1 MPASTWTH
9 WVSVPSRVLPPS
21 STTSDAAAICPAGPG
36 LIGADAAGLI
46 ADAMFALSAPS
57 RVQILG
63 CLLDGPLAVGEIT
76 VLLGM
81 EQSAVSH
88 QLRVLREA
96 ELVSAERDGKRRVY
110 TLSGDAVREL
120 LTAARHLAGQ
130 GQLGSPRRRKAAGVV
145 GG

>member
-1 MPASTWTH
+1 MSMPQPGTAG
-9 WVSVPSRVLPPS
+9 PSLIAE
-21 STTSDAAAICPAGPG
+21 DAAS
-36 LIGADAAGLI
+36 LI

-76 VLLGM
+76 ALLGM

-96 ELVSAERDGKRRVY
+96 DLVRVERAGKRRVY
-110 TLSGDAVREL
+110 TLAGEAVREL

-130 GQLGSPRRRKAAGVV
+130 REPGSRRGRRAAGAT

>member
-1 MPASTWTH
+1 MSGI
-9 WVSVPSRVLPPS
+9 VGPSPIGE
-21 STTSDAAAICPAGPG
+21 DAAS
-36 LIGADAAGLI
+36 LI

-76 VLLGM
+76 ALLGM

-96 ELVSAERDGKRRVY
+96 DLVRVERDGKRRVY
-110 TLSGDAVREL
+110 ALSGDAVREL

-130 GQLGSPRRRKAAGVV
+130 GQPGSPRRRRAAGAVE
-145 GG
+145 G

>member
-1 MPASTWTH
+1 MS
-9 WVSVPSRVLPPS
+9 VS
-21 STTSDAAAICPAGPG
+21 PAGSAESS
-36 LIGADAAGLI
+36 LIDQDTASLI
-46 ADAMFALSAPS
+46 ADTMFALSAPS

-76 VLLGM
+76 ARLGM

-96 ELVSAERDGKRRVY
+96 ELVKAERHGKRRLY
-110 TLSGDAVREL
+110 KISGDAVREL

-130 GQLGSPRRRKAAGVV
+130 PQPGGSRGQQPTGAAG
-145 GG
+145 G

>member
-1 MPASTWTH
+1 MSGSTG
-9 WVSVPSRVLPPS
+9 PSLIGE
-21 STTSDAAAICPAGPG
+21 DAAS
-36 LIGADAAGLI
+36 LI

-76 VLLGM
+76 ALLGM

-96 ELVSAERDGKRRVY
+96 DLVRVERDGKRRVY
-110 TLSGDAVREL
+110 ALSGDAAREL
-120 LTAARHLAGQ
+120 LTAAWRLAGP
-130 GQLGSPRRRKAAGVV
+130 GQPGGARWRPAAGAAE
-145 GG
+145 G

>member
-1 MPASTWTH
+1 M
-9 WVSVPSRVLPPS
+9 SVPPTGSARSSLTDQDTPS
-21 STTSDAAAICPAGPG
+21 V
-36 LIGADAAGLI
+36 I

-76 VLLGM
+76 ARLGM

-96 ELVSAERDGKRRVY
+96 ELVRAERHGKHRLY
-110 TLSGDAVREL
+110 KLSGNAVREL
-120 LTAARHLAGQ
+120 LTAARHLAAQSPPGGSRGQ
-130 GQLGSPRRRKAAGVV
+130 QAV
-145 GG
+145 GATGG

>member
-1 MPASTWTH
+1 MDVLAARSGDVSLIDGPAAS
-9 WVSVPSRVLPPS
+9 
-21 STTSDAAAICPAGPG
+21 
-36 LIGADAAGLI
+36 LI

-63 CLLDGPLAVGEIT
+63 CLLGGPLAVGDIT

-96 ELVSAERDGKRRVY
+96 GLVDAERRGKRRVY
-110 TLSGDAVREL
+110 AISVDAVREL
-120 LTAARHLAGQ
+120 LTAARHMAGLREP
-130 GQLGSPRRRKAAGVV
+130 GDAPRRGKAAGTV
-145 GG
+145 G

>member
-1 MPASTWTH
+1 MSVSPASRGQLSPIDQHT
-9 WVSVPSRVLPPS
+9 
-21 STTSDAAAICPAGPG
+21 
-36 LIGADAAGLI
+36 AGLI

-63 CLLDGPLAVGEIT
+63 CLLGGPLAVGEIT
-76 VLLGM
+76 ELLGM

-96 ELVSAERDGKRRVY
+96 ELVKAERHGKRRLY
-110 TLSGDAVREL
+110 KLSGDAVREL

-130 GQLGSPRRRKAAGVV
+130 SRPGGSRGQEAAAAMDG
-145 GG
+145 

>member
-1 MPASTWTH
+1 MSMPDRGSLGM
-9 WVSVPSRVLPPS
+9 SLIGE
-21 STTSDAAAICPAGPG
+21 DAAN
-36 LIGADAAGLI
+36 LI

-76 VLLGM
+76 AVLGM

-96 ELVSAERDGKRRVY
+96 DLVSAERHGKRRLY
-110 TLSGDAVREL
+110 AISGDAVRDL
-120 LTAARHLAGQ
+120 LTAAGHLAAQ
-130 GQLGSPRRRKAAGVV
+130 SRPDERRRQKAAGAM
-145 GG
+145 GD